1 MEKKMTYVEALTIA
15 IDTMNSLESP
25 NKEAIDKL
33 IALKESTEKRNNS
46 KSKAEVA
53 KQSANDE
60 LKNVIIEV
68 LTNCTEPITITEM
81 LALDERFNNLKVQK
95 ISPLMRKLLE
105 EGKSKREEMKRK
117 AYFSIA

>member
-105 EGKSKREEMKRK
+105 EGKIKREEMKRK

>member
-25 NKEAIDKL
+25 NKEAIDRL

-53 KQSANDE
+53 KQSANDD
-60 LKNVIIEV
+60 LKNVIVEV
-68 LTNCTEPITITEM
+68 LTNCAEPVTITEM
-81 LALDERFNNLKVQK
+81 LALDERLNGFKVQK

-105 EGKSKREEMKRK
+105 EGKIKREEMKHK

>member
-15 IDTMNSLESP
+15 IDTMKSLESP
-25 NKEAIDKL
+25 NKEAIDRL

-53 KQSANDE
+53 KQSANDD
-60 LKNVIIEV
+60 LKNVIVEV
-68 LTNCTEPITITEM
+68 LTNCTDPVTITEM
-81 LALDERFNNLKVQK
+81 LALDERFNGLKVQK

-105 EGKSKREEMKRK
+105 EGKIKREEMKHK

>member
-25 NKEAIDKL
+25 NKEAIDRL
-33 IALKESTEKRNNS
+33 VALKESTEKRNNS

-53 KQSANDE
+53 KQSANDD
-60 LKNVIIEV
+60 LKNVIVEV
-68 LTNCTEPITITEM
+68 LTNCAEPVTITEM
-81 LALDERFNNLKVQK
+81 LALDERFNGLKVQK

-105 EGKSKREEMKRK
+105 EGKIKREEMKHK

>member
-25 NKEAIDKL
+25 NKEAIDRL

-53 KQSANDE
+53 KQSANDD
-60 LKNVIIEV
+60 LKNVIVEV
-68 LTNCTEPITITEM
+68 LTNCTDPVTITEM
-81 LALDERFNNLKVQK
+81 LALDERFNGLKVQK

-105 EGKSKREEMKRK
+105 EGKIKREEMKHK

>member
-15 IDTMNSLESP
+15 IDTMKSLESP

-46 KSKAEVA
+46 KSKAEAA

-60 LKNVIIEV
+60 LKNVIVEV
-68 LTNCTEPITITEM
+68 LTNCTEPVTITEM

-105 EGKSKREEMKRK
+105 EGKIKREEMKHK

>member
-25 NKEAIDKL
+25 NKEAIDRL

-53 KQSANDE
+53 KQSANDD
-60 LKNVIIEV
+60 LKNVIVEV
-68 LTNCTEPITITEM
+68 LTNCAEPVTITEM
-81 LALDERFNNLKVQK
+81 LALDERFNGLKVQK
-95 ISPLMRKLLE
+95 ISPLPRKLLE
-105 EGKSKREEMKRK
+105 EGKIKREEMKHK

>member
-1 MEKKMTYVEALTIA
+1 MEKKMTYVEALAIA
-15 IDTMNSLESP
+15 IDTMKSLESP

-60 LKNVIIEV
+60 LKNVIVEV
-68 LTNCTEPITITEM
+68 LTNCTEPVTITEM
-81 LALDERFNNLKVQK
+81 LALDERFSNLKVQK

-105 EGKSKREEMKRK
+105 QGKIKREEMKHK

>member
-15 IDTMNSLESP
+15 IDAMNSLESP
-25 NKEAIDKL
+25 NKEAIDRL

-53 KQSANDE
+53 KQSANDD
-60 LKNVIIEV
+60 LKNVIVEV
-68 LTNCTEPITITEM
+68 LTNCAEPVTITEM
-81 LALDERFNNLKVQK
+81 LALDERFNGLKVQK

-105 EGKSKREEMKRK
+105 EGKIKREEMKHK

>member
-25 NKEAIDKL
+25 NKEAIDRL

-53 KQSANDE
+53 KQSANDD
-60 LKNVIIEV
+60 LKNVIVEV
-68 LTNCTEPITITEM
+68 LTNCAEPVTITEM
-81 LALDERFNNLKVQK
+81 LALDERFNGLKVQK

-105 EGKSKREEMKRK
+105 EGKIKREEMKHK

>member
-60 LKNVIIEV
+60 LKNVIVEA
-68 LTNCTEPITITEM
+68 LTNCTEPVTITEM
-81 LALDERFNNLKVQK
+81 LALDERFSNLKVQK

-105 EGKSKREEMKRK
+105 EGKIKREEMKHK

>member
-25 NKEAIDKL
+25 NKEAIDRL

-53 KQSANDE
+53 KQSANDD
-60 LKNVIIEV
+60 LKNMIVEV
-68 LTNCTEPITITEM
+68 LTNCTEPVTITEM
-81 LALDERFNNLKVQK
+81 LALDERFNGLKVQK

-105 EGKSKREEMKRK
+105 EGKIKREEMKHK